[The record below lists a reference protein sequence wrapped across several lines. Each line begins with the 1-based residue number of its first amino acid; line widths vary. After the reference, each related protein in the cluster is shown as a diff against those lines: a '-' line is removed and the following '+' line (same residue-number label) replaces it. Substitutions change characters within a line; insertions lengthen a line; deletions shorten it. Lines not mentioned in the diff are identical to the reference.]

1 MTLFRNYV
9 PTKDKKCL
17 IPFKGKSPDE
27 LMTLD
32 QVESLPEYA
41 GILADDTI
49 IIDIDDFDQSE
60 ILMNI
65 VEGLELRCRV
75 YQTRRGKHFVF
86 KNVQRQQ
93 DTNKIHAQLAC
104 GLTADIKVGHRN
116 SYTIL
121 KFENKDRRILY
132 DIFDD
137 EEYEEL
143 PKWLLPVKSKTN
155 FLELGENTGRNQEL
169 FNYILTLQSADFSIE
184 EARQT
189 IEIINEYVLPEPLD
203 QEEMD
208 KILREE
214 SFNKPT
220 FFKKGQFQFDVF
232 AKFLKANHHIKLIN
246 GLLHIYHEGVYI
258 AGKRLIHAAMIKHIP
273 NLNAAKREE
282 VQKYLELLCGEEA
295 ELAPANFIA
304 FKNGIYDLDTGELSA
319 FSPEIVIT
327 NKIPWN
333 YNPDAYEE
341 LADKTL
347 NKLACQDPEI
357 RSLLEELV
365 GYTFYRRAE
374 LRASFLLTGDRQNGK
389 STFLS
394 MVENLLGKQ
403 NIAAL
408 DLSELG
414 DRFKTSKLVNKLA
427 NIGDDIGAEFIANPA
442 TFKKIVSGN
451 PVTIERKG
459 QDPEEFSNYA
469 KLIFSANEIPRIRDK
484 TGAVLSRLII
494 IPFDAR
500 FTKDDPDFD
509 PYIKY
514 KLLKREVME
523 YLIQI
528 GIAGLRRV
536 LENQCFT
543 TSHKVEKSLQEYDE
557 ENNPIL
563 LFLKEEPKIED
574 ESCKKVYMNYSE
586 FCLMNKYTPLS
597 NIEFSKQITKR
608 LGLTTVN
615 KRVNKKQT
623 RVFVMKEGDEDA

>member
-60 ILMNI
+60 IMMNI

-75 YQTRRGKHFVF
+75 YETRRGKHFVF

-104 GLTADIKVGHRN
+104 GLTADMKVGHRN

-121 KFENKDRRILY
+121 KFDNKDRKILY
-132 DIFDD
+132 DIFED
-137 EEYEEL
+137 EDYQEL

-155 FLELGENTGRNQEL
+155 FLELGDGSGRNQEL

-214 SFNKPT
+214 SFSKPT

-246 GLLHIYHEGVYI
+246 GLLHIYHDGVYV
-258 AGKRLIHAAMIKHIP
+258 ASNRAIHSAMIKHIP
-273 NLNAAKREE
+273 NLNAAKRME
-282 VQKYLELLCGEEA
+282 VQRYLELLCGEEC
-295 ELAPANFIA
+295 EIAPANFIA
-304 FKNGIYDLDTGELSA
+304 FKNGIYDLDTGELSG
-319 FSPEIVIT
+319 FTPELVIT

-333 YNPDAYEE
+333 YVENAHDP
-341 LADKTL
+341 LTDKTL

-357 RSLLEELV
+357 RSLLEECI
-365 GYTFYRRAE
+365 GYCFYRRAE
-374 LRASFLLTGDRQNGK
+374 LRASFILTGDRQNGK

-394 MVENLLGKQ
+394 MLENLLGKQ
-403 NIAAL
+403 NISAL
-408 DLSELG
+408 DLSEIG
-414 DRFKTSKLVNKLA
+414 DRFKTSKLVNALA

-514 KLLKREVME
+514 KLLKREGME

-528 GIAGLRRV
+528 GLEGLRRV

-543 TSHKVEKSLQEYDE
+543 TSHKVEKSLQEYNE

-574 ESCKKVYMNYSE
+574 ESCKTVYMNYSE
-586 FCLMNKYTPLS
+586 FCSLNKYTPLS

-608 LGLTTVN
+608 LGLKTVN
-615 KRVNKKQT
+615 KRINKRQT
-623 RVFVMKEGDEDA
+623 RVFVSKDGDEDE